1 MTGVAIFF
9 LCLSIVLV
17 WGGLVASV
25 LFLRN
30 RAELAE
36 YPPGGLDDDR
46 DESQVIARDT

>member
-1 MTGVAIFF
+1 MSAVAIFF
-9 LCLSIVLV
+9 LCLSILLV

-30 RAELAE
+30 RTELAE

-46 DESQVIARDT
+46 DGAGIIEHDT